1 MIHSPC
7 AWAASIDTR
16 SKLSAPDFERLARTM
31 PDALRR
37 SACEL
42 LHLDISVNPTDLAHK
57 RLDLFRQRGINPCKA
72 RLR

>member
-1 MIHSPC
+1 
-7 AWAASIDTR
+7 
-16 SKLSAPDFERLARTM
+16 
-31 PDALRR
+31 
-37 SACEL
+37 

>member
-1 MIHSPC
+1 
-7 AWAASIDTR
+7 
-16 SKLSAPDFERLARTM
+16 M

-42 LHLDISVNPTDLAHK
+42 FSVNPTDLAHK